1 MDTDTSDQQLTLP
14 STKDE
19 PPWTRVGPSAKEQT
33 AITIITRL
41 HPQLDLRQTD
51 TQDLGLQIL
60 TAARLT
66 RLERGDTYIKVR
78 RQQNLIAID
87 TYRAGAAEKLLAVAE
102 IDFKNS
108 RLHLNSYRAVPSSHA
123 RGVIHGIPPS
133 DADGQLRETVELE
146 QGKLL
151 AVRRLGSSNTIL
163 LTVDSPTLPRYAFVN
178 RVAYRIHLHKP
189 KACQCT
195 HCLLLGHRIDD
206 CPNKAL
212 YTPCATCGQHFP
224 PDTDPAR
231 MDHSCTP
238 TCANCQGSHNS
249 TDPLCPARREADHRR
264 QEATNA
270 RRKSHLNPGQSSMK
284 HAKPSL
290 APLHTPPTNGSSVW
304 TSNRFTPLQD
314 IEYEQH
320 FPALPPR
327 PAPQPER
334 DHTQLP
340 QQQRPGHA
348 GAPPP
353 RPPRPAPR
361 HTMGET
367 HSPDSRGAP
376 RNPPSGQPP
385 PLPTSYSQ
393 VPPNSSPLSPLSETP
408 SPGLASP
415 SYIKRLEDRI
425 VQRIEQT
432 VLSQIEHKISNH
444 IDKLFSRFSNFAPP
458 TTSPTDG
465 QAALSQILAE
475 LAAIQDRLHKLEQ
488 ISTPALRKRLGDTP
502 QDTHLPPNKVT
513 VLPSTSISDSVQSQN
528 E

>member
-1 MDTDTSDQQLTLP
+1 MDQQLTLP

-60 TAARLT
+60 TATRLT

-102 IDFKNS
+102 IEFKNS

-123 RGVIHGIPPS
+123 RVVIYGIPPS
-133 DADGQLRETVELE
+133 DADGQLRQTVELE

-151 AVRRLGSSNTIL
+151 AVRRLGFSNKLQRAIQTHL
-163 LTVDSPTLPRYAFVN
+163 LLYYYTTHCRLPRAPRYAFVN
-178 RVAYRIHLHKP
+178 RVACRIYLHKP
-189 KACQCT
+189 KAFQCT

-206 CPNKAL
+206 CFNKAL

-231 MDHSCTP
+231 MDHFCTP
-238 TCANCQGSHNS
+238 TCANCQGSQNS
-249 TDPLCPARREADHRR
+249 TDPLCPARREVEHRR
-264 QEATNA
+264 QKATND

-284 HAKPSL
+284 HSRPSPL
-290 APLHTPPTNGSSVW
+290 PLHTPPTYGSSVW

-314 IEYEQH
+314 IKYEQH
-320 FPALPPR
+320 FPVLPPR
-327 PAPQPER
+327 PVPQPER

-348 GAPPP
+348 CPPP
-353 RPPRPAPR
+353 PQPPRPAPR

-367 HSPDSRGAP
+367 HSPDSRGALQLL
-376 RNPPSGQPP
+376 NGK
-385 PLPTSYSQ
+385 T
-393 VPPNSSPLSPLSETP
+393 
-408 SPGLASP
+408 A
-415 SYIKRLEDRI
+415 
-425 VQRIEQT
+425 
-432 VLSQIEHKISNH
+432 
-444 IDKLFSRFSNFAPP
+444 
-458 TTSPTDG
+458 
-465 QAALSQILAE
+465 
-475 LAAIQDRLHKLEQ
+475 
-488 ISTPALRKRLGDTP
+488 
-502 QDTHLPPNKVT
+502 
-513 VLPSTSISDSVQSQN
+513 
-528 E
+528 